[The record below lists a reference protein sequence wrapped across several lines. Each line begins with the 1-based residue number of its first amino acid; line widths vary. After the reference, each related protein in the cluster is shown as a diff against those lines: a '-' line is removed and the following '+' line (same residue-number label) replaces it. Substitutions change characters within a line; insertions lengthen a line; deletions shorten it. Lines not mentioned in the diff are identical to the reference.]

1 MEMKTCSHCK
11 EQKADNEFTKR
22 NGKPNYSLCK
32 KCQNEMTRNYKRK
45 NSEHIREYNKLY
57 KSQYSNVISQY
68 NRKYNLENR
77 ESIQK
82 RQNVQHSERKKYDVN
97 YRLSCALR
105 SRLNG
110 IFKEKSHE
118 HTLVLLGCTLDFFR
132 IWIEYNF
139 DEDMTFENYGKYW
152 HIDHV
157 IPCSV
162 FKLED
167 KDEQTK
173 CFHWTNLQ
181 PLERIENLRKND
193 TLTKE
198 MIDKQKY
205 NIKKFLKKYK
215 DEFDSETYTLIK
227 YNKYAY
233 LQE

>member
-1 MEMKTCSHCK
+1 MEMKTCRQCGQTKQYEEFKKGSGTGRTCK
-11 EQKADNEFTKR
+11 
-22 NGKPNYSLCK
+22 S
-32 KCQNEMTRNYKRK
+32 CQHANCRKYKQTHK
-45 NSEHIREYNKLY
+45 ELISDYNKIY
-57 KSQYSNVISQY
+57 KAKNANVISQY
-68 NRKYNLENR
+68 NHKYNLEHR